1 MELASVRTH
10 PPLSVAF
17 GRMVSLGFLAVAVVF
32 GIGLVLLVIALVVA
46 LIDNRVSYGQWRP
59 RRTKDAAES
68 EPPPD

>member
-1 MELASVRTH
+1 
-10 PPLSVAF
+10 
-17 GRMVSLGFLAVAVVF
+17 MVSLGFLAVAVVF